1 MGNKL
6 KWFAAGW
13 FGHWLFSDNTP
24 KVDDSTESI
33 EAPFDVEVDKITIT
47 EIDENGNEKEIPPE
61 EAPFQVKLN
70 KITITEENSDVQI
83 ALKYH
88 LYTVG
93 IAIFIILLVIVFIKL
108 KQWGLF

>member
-1 MGNKL
+1 MK
-6 KWFAAGW
+6 
-13 FGHWLFSDNTP
+13 
-24 KVDDSTESI
+24 
-33 EAPFDVEVDKITIT
+33 VDKITIT

-70 KITITEENSDVQI
+70 KIAITEENSDVQI

-93 IAIFIILLVIVFIKL
+93 IAIFIILLIIGFIKL